1 MSMEAFQD
9 PDVTV
14 IYGRD
19 TCEDTSRARARFDAA
34 GRGYRYVRLDEETG
48 ARDALHARGF
58 LATPV
63 VVTPAGDAEVEPTD
77 ETLDRIIAATA

>member
-1 MSMEAFQD
+1 MEAFQD
-9 PDVTV
+9 PEVTV
-14 IYGRD
+14 IYGLD

-34 GRGYRYVRLDEETG
+34 GHGYRYVRLDEETSV
-48 ARDALHARGF
+48 RDALHALGL

-63 VVTPAGDAEVEPTD
+63 VVTPAGDVTVEPTD